1 MADVLKM
8 QFNNLNDFEKKL
20 YDFKII
26 FAYHSGKIE
35 NNKITFHDTRDIF
48 ENGKV
53 TGYTGDLKTLF
64 EIENQKTCYE
74 FLKPYILEKKDLD
87 ITFIQKVQYELS
99 KGTYDE
105 YRYNINK
112 EKPGK
117 FKRHGYVTGAN
128 EIGSNPEDVEKDL
141 KELLNELNNTKI
153 NNYFTAGVY
162 FHARFKQIHPFAE
175 GNGRTGRTL
184 MNYYF
189 MIHDIAPVII
199 YSEDKQEYYEALEKF
214 DTLDELKT
222 LINFIKKEQLKT
234 WDKKQSN
241 NSKNINDFL
250 TED

>member
-74 FLKPYILEKKDLD
+74 FLKPYILDKKDLD
-87 ITFIQKVQYELS
+87 IKLIKKVQYELT

-105 YRYNINK
+105 HRYNINK
-112 EKPGK
+112 ERPGE
-117 FKRHGYVTGAN
+117 FKIHDYVTGVN
-128 EIGSNPEDVEKDL
+128 EVGSNPKDVEND
-141 KELLNELNNTKI
+141 LNELLDELNNSQI
-153 NNYFTAGVY
+153 NDHFIAGVY
-162 FHARFKQIHPFAE
+162 FHARFEHIHPFAD

-189 MIHDIAPVII
+189 MIHNIAPVII
-199 YSEDKQEYYEALEKF
+199 YNEDKQEYYEALEKF
-214 DTLDELKT
+214 DTLDELKP
-222 LINFIKKEQLKT
+222 LINFIKKEQIKT

-241 NSKNINDFL
+241 NSKNINTFL
-250 TED
+250 LED

>member
-87 ITFIQKVQYELS
+87 ITFIQKVQY
-99 KGTYDE
+99 
-105 YRYNINK
+105 
-112 EKPGK
+112 
-117 FKRHGYVTGAN
+117 
-128 EIGSNPEDVEKDL
+128 L
-141 KELLNELNNTKI
+141 K
-153 NNYFTAGVY
+153 
-162 FHARFKQIHPFAE
+162 
-175 GNGRTGRTL
+175 
-184 MNYYF
+184 
-189 MIHDIAPVII
+189 
-199 YSEDKQEYYEALEKF
+199 
-214 DTLDELKT
+214 
-222 LINFIKKEQLKT
+222 
-234 WDKKQSN
+234 
-241 NSKNINDFL
+241 
-250 TED
+250 